1 VHDEGHA
8 ESLHSVGSERG
19 GEESCTK
26 RISLLLHHSHGRKG
40 EAPRREEEHK
50 EFGDGWQEFRKGT
63 YTFPISFEILSHL
76 PASLECD
83 GGSVV
88 WRLAAKVRRPGV
100 FTPNFTAI
108 RDVHV
113 VSVPADEDVYTT
125 GEIQIERPWDD
136 QLQYLFNVSRK
147 TFAIGASFDVKIVF
161 MPLAKIRI
169 YKLAVDIEECVNSYS
184 SALNLTR
191 TANSAIPLMKLQN
204 DGGRKPLL
212 PLSSDDPL
220 AYENSPLATLRPWGA
235 NSSEVASQLLGPG
248 PWALRAKLFLPA
260 DCKLLHP
267 TSRGRDCS
275 IQVTHVLRF
284 TMHLGHGDDSKG
296 DSKTGKHRLFEIT
309 VRTPVYILSV
319 RCPSSLV
326 LHSHR

>member
-50 EFGDGWQEFRKGT
+50 EFGDGWQEFRKGLSLKGSPFLLSNPQRIGT

-169 YKLAVDIEECVNSYS
+169 YKLAVDIEGKELFYIQQV
-184 SALNLTR
+184 AL
-191 TANSAIPLMKLQN
+191 
-204 DGGRKPLL
+204 
-212 PLSSDDPL
+212 
-220 AYENSPLATLRPWGA
+220 
-235 NSSEVASQLLGPG
+235 
-248 PWALRAKLFLPA
+248 
-260 DCKLLHP
+260 
-267 TSRGRDCS
+267 
-275 IQVTHVLRF
+275 
-284 TMHLGHGDDSKG
+284 
-296 DSKTGKHRLFEIT
+296 
-309 VRTPVYILSV
+309 
-319 RCPSSLV
+319 
-326 LHSHR
+326 